1 MELQPQE
8 VMTEDYFSND
18 EYDCASPDDISLPP
32 LAETP
37 ESNMVPSDIEDGFCF
52 SSHSVHISQY
62 SHQCRAQ
69 SEHSGTG
76 PGVVRQQRGSSLT
89 ENCPTPP
96 ASLHSS
102 SRSVLQSHPN
112 KTTFICRLLWSLV
125 MRSTSNWE
133 TQEKKHHFSD

>member
-102 SRSVLQSHPN
+102 SRSVLQSHQN
-112 KTTFICRLLWSLV
+112 KTTFICRLL
-125 MRSTSNWE
+125 
-133 TQEKKHHFSD
+133 